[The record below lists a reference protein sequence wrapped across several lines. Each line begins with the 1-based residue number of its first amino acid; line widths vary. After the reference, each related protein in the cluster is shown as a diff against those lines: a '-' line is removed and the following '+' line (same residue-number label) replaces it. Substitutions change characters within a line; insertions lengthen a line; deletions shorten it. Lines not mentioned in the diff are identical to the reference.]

1 MSESG
6 AAEDVRVVPD
16 AVVGLTLDGIITSWN
31 PSAERLY
38 GYREAEIVGCPSEV
52 LLPADRFAEEAD
64 ALADVAAG
72 QHVPHHITDRLCKDG
87 TAVVVS
93 LSMSPIVDGGG
104 QIVGAAVVSHPVATG
119 GRYDPADD
127 DTATAVAD
135 RHMLDAHLQRGQR
148 LENLQQLAGGVAHDF
163 NNLLAVILNYSGFV
177 AEELDTLLENDR
189 SGPWAAIRRDM
200 EQVQRAAERATTL
213 THQLLAFSRRD
224 VIQPRVLD
232 LNESVRAVADI
243 LDRTLGDQIEFRVEM
258 AGELWPVV
266 ADQGQMEL
274 VLVNLALN
282 ARDAMPGGGHL
293 VVETTNVAIGPE
305 ATRGSAAPPGH
316 YACLRVRDTGRGM
329 SDDVISRAMDPFFTT
344 KGEGGAGLGLTTVH
358 GIVTHA
364 DGHIQINSAP
374 GVGTTVSILLP
385 ATDQVPD
392 ETIPD
397 QADLATAGPQQST
410 QDRAFAPTPAGQT
423 LLVVEDNEAL
433 REVTERIFARNGF
446 RVLTAATGAEALEL
460 ARGFD
465 EEIHLLVTDVVMP
478 HMSGREV
485 ADQLRDLKP
494 GIEVLYMSGYA
505 QPGPDAGV
513 QLEPDAVLVDK
524 PFAEADLLAKAAEAL
539 SRSAPSGA

>member
-1 MSESG
+1 MSDAAS

-31 PSAERLY
+31 PAAERLY
-38 GYREAEIVGCPSEV
+38 GYREAEIVGLPGEV

-64 ALADVAAG
+64 ALAEIAAG
-72 QHVPHHITDRLCKDG
+72 QHVLHHITDRLCKDG
-87 TAVVVS
+87 SAVVVS

-104 QIVGAAVVSHPVATG
+104 QIVGAAVVSHPIVTG
-119 GRYDPADD
+119 GHYDPLDD
-127 DTATAVAD
+127 LSATSSAD

-177 AEELDTLLENDR
+177 AEELDALVESDR

-200 EQVQRAAERATTL
+200 GQVQRAAERATTL

-224 VIQPRVLD
+224 VIQPQVLD
-232 LNESVRAVADI
+232 LNASLRTVAD
-243 LDRTLGDQIEFRVEM
+243 LLARTLGAQIQLSVRT
-258 AGELWPVV
+258 ADDLWPVV
-266 ADQGQMEL
+266 ADPGQMEL

-293 VVETTNVAIGPE
+293 SLETTNVTVGPE
-305 ATRGSAAPPGH
+305 AAGGTAAPPGH
-316 YACLRVRDTGRGM
+316 YACLRVSDTGRGM
-329 SDDVISRAMDPFFTT
+329 SDEVVTQALDPFFTT
-344 KGEGGAGLGLTTVH
+344 KGEGGAGLGLTTVA
-358 GIVTHA
+358 GVVTHA
-364 DGHIQINSAP
+364 DGHVQIDSTL

-385 ATDQVPD
+385 ATNQVPD

-397 QADLATAGPQQST
+397 TAPEAATRAST
-410 QDRAFAPTPAGQT
+410 ADRATAPTPAGRT
-423 LLVVEDNEAL
+423 LLVVEDNDAL
-433 REVTERIFARNGF
+433 REVTERIFSRNGF
-446 RVLTAATGAEALEL
+446 RVLTAADGAQAVAL
-460 ARGFD
+460 ARQFG

-485 ADQLRDLKP
+485 ADQLREIKP

-505 QPGPDAGV
+505 QPGPDMGV
-513 QLEPDAVLVDK
+513 HLEVGAVLVDK

-539 SRSAPSGA
+539 AP